1 MSFRF
6 ARITDVLFFSCLAGF
21 GSSASCFADKGGADA
36 GVAVS
41 SAGVISANAILFVA
55 FAGAALSAMSEITLI
70 NSRLV
75 ATLAYVFLYVNV
87 GRNTALQVF
96 VRRSVSGFGYQRRR
110 HLHTK
115 GLRFFDF

>member
-1 MSFRF
+1 MFFRF
-6 ARITDVLFFSCLAGF
+6 ARITDVLFFSCLARF
-21 GSSASCFADKGGADA
+21 GSSASYFADKGGAD
-36 GVAVS
+36 
-41 SAGVISANAILFVA
+41 AGVISANAILFVA

-75 ATLAYVFLYVNV
+75 ATLGYVFLYMNV